1 MLDFLSWTD
10 DFVKH
15 INYKHVSNLV
25 FIKWEKKNPLIMRL
39 FKAALI
45 SSAVFQPHCFNN

>member
-25 FIKWEKKNPLIMRL
+25 FIKWEKKNPN
-39 FKAALI
+39 
-45 SSAVFQPHCFNN
+45 FNFRHIAM

>member
-1 MLDFLSWTD
+1 MLCFLSWTD

-25 FIKWEKKNPLIMRL
+25 FIKWEKKRSPNHEIIQGCFDFLCCVPTSL
-39 FKAALI
+39 F
-45 SSAVFQPHCFNN
+45 

>member
-1 MLDFLSWTD
+1 MLCFLSWTD
-10 DFVKH
+10 VFVKH

-25 FIKWEKKNPLIMRL
+25 FIKWIKKGPLIMRL
-39 FKAALI
+39 FKVALI